1 MVKIIII
8 FILCLFLFSCTKQYK
23 YKIVG
28 TIKVND
34 TLHEAIW
41 YTDVIMFKG
50 DTVYYTNSDNSIVEI
65 SSPYEIYINN

>member
-8 FILCLFLFSCTKQYK
+8 FILCLFLYSCVKQYR

-28 TIKVND
+28 TIKIND
-34 TLHEAIW
+34 TMHEAIW
-41 YTDVIMFKG
+41 YTDTIMFKG

-65 SSPYEIYINN
+65 NSPYEIYIIN